1 MKPLNILVIDD
12 EFFICEVL
20 SDMLKRKGHTTITTT
35 DSHEALELF
44 EKQEYDLVL
53 TDYRMPHLNGVELT
67 RRMKA
72 HKPTVPIC
80 LISGS
85 TDEIHSEDL
94 AIFAAVINKLFADDN
109 LTAAIDRVLKLPST
123 AVDHET

>member
-1 MKPLNILVIDD
+1 MEPLNVLVIDD

-20 SDMLKRKGHTTITTT
+20 SDMLKCKGHTTTTTT
-35 DSHEALELF
+35 DSREALELF
-44 EKQEYDLVL
+44 EKNGYDLVL

-72 HKPTVPIC
+72 RKPTVPIG

-85 TDEIHSEDL
+85 LDDLHSEDL
-94 AIFAAVINKLFADDN
+94 AIFAAVISKPFSIDN
-109 LTAAIDRVLKLPST
+109 LTEAIERALKLPST
-123 AVDHET
+123 SVDHET